1 MRSVS
6 QEGGKKGEDTVKESS
21 HLHYPATL
29 LVTQRITFT
38 QHCALSAV
46 IFHKSLTTEW
56 NINKAV
62 SPQRLSASVS
72 GEQIL
77 SCHSCKW
84 GH

>member
-21 HLHYPATL
+21 HLHYYPATL

-38 QHCALSAV
+38 QHRALSTV

-62 SPQRLSASVS
+62 SPQGLSASIS
-72 GEQIL
+72 G
-77 SCHSCKW
+77 K
-84 GH
+84 